1 MIADKIRTGA
11 YARAIRQTVKPGSV
25 VLDVGTGT
33 GILALIACQ
42 AGARRVYAIEP
53 DNIINVAKRLARTN
67 GYADQIKFI
76 QDVSTKVTLP
86 EKVDVIV
93 SDIRGILPMLG
104 QSLVSIADARQRL
117 LAPGGALIPSYDQLW
132 GTAVEAP
139 DLYRNISD
147 PWDNN
152 GYDLDMRAA
161 RRLVTNAWRK
171 GRVSPE
177 QFLSEPQCW
186 GTLDYSTLESPH
198 VRAELTWNVT
208 RTGTAHGLSLWF
220 DSCLAEGI
228 SFSNA
233 PTEFE
238 LIYGSA
244 FFPLTAPILVATG
257 DTVSVSLAA
266 NLVGADYVWGW
277 NTLVLSQGMIKADF
291 KQSTFFAN
299 ILHPEQLRKISATH
313 VPSLN
318 DDGEV
323 DRFILNLMD
332 ARNSLKEI
340 ALRLSERFPDRFA
353 GSQDALT
360 KVSELS
366 LKYS

>member
-1 MIADKIRTGA
+1 
-11 YARAIRQTVKPGSV
+11 
-25 VLDVGTGT
+25 
-33 GILALIACQ
+33 
-42 AGARRVYAIEP
+42 
-53 DNIINVAKRLARTN
+53 
-67 GYADQIKFI
+67 
-76 QDVSTKVTLP
+76 
-86 EKVDVIV
+86 
-93 SDIRGILPMLG
+93 
-104 QSLVSIADARQRL
+104 
-117 LAPGGALIPSYDQLW
+117 
-132 GTAVEAP
+132 
-139 DLYRNISD
+139 
-147 PWDNN
+147 
-152 GYDLDMRAA
+152 
-161 RRLVTNAWRK
+161 
-171 GRVSPE
+171 
-177 QFLSEPQCW
+177 
-186 GTLDYSTLESPH
+186 
-198 VRAELTWNVT
+198 LTWNVT

-257 DTVSVSLAA
+257 DTISVSLAA